1 MLRDR
6 DAVDGAHWGRTG
18 QGADSDNI
26 ARDDVLLFRPF
37 PPRSV
42 IPYPEIRCRNGSYR
56 PSQFMSTDLGA
67 GVRFRRGWS
76 ARRLVLCRCVVVDVG
91 VIAATKPSV
100 VLRTNA
106 INEPKSKPLTQ
117 AHATAV
123 LPHNQ
128 LPPHPF
134 PLLYHYYSRHS
145 GSSFPLLRR
154 RLSTGVLL
162 PHNER
167 VRALLVNSR
176 QRLPAFH
183 LVPRRRDD
191 RSRSRQG
198 SVRAGLHP
206 CRLPR

>member
-18 QGADSDNI
+18 QGADSDII
-26 ARDDVLLFRPF
+26 AGVEMFLFSAHFHSDPLS

-42 IPYPEIRCRNGSYR
+42 AVGK
-56 PSQFMSTDLGA
+56 PSQLMSTDLGA
-67 GVRFRRGWS
+67 GFRCAISSRLS